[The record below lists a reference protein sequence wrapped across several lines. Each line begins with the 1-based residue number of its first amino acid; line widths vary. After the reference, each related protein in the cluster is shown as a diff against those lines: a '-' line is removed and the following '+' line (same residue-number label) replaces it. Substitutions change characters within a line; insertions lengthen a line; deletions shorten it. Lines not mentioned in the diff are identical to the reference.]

1 MARIAR
7 QSKIPTSGSSTQR
20 DDELHLTPGT
30 PAVRNE
36 PCSSGPL
43 LTIPL
48 TATTTMG
55 SPIWDTTAF
64 ELIDTDNHVV
74 QLLTQ
79 CATDGELTFPATT
92 ARWLIYTSD
101 SGTPEARGR
110 LS

>member
-1 MARIAR
+1 MTSPSTIESDLSVHRFSHRAGHEHLPRARHPVQAPDPGHSPVLCPMARIAR

-55 SPIWDTTAF
+55 SP
-64 ELIDTDNHVV
+64 
-74 QLLTQ
+74 
-79 CATDGELTFPATT
+79 
-92 ARWLIYTSD
+92 
-101 SGTPEARGR
+101 
-110 LS
+110 